1 MLSRDRVCTMRVR
14 RMVCPRYGQGSTGGY
29 IVADKKDDQ
38 KRDDEVKAT
47 DETDVTSKDE
57 SSKDESADKGKEDG
71 SADKTEEIKGDSKDE
86 AANRVKDFGKRR
98 QAENCWSKH
107 PAGSDLLRMQKP

>member
-1 MLSRDRVCTMRVR
+1 M
-14 RMVCPRYGQGSTGGY
+14 
-29 IVADKKDDQ
+29 ADKKDDQ

-71 SADKTEEIKGDSKDE
+71 SADKTEEIKGDSKDDSFISYE
-86 AANRVKDFGKRR
+86 DFCIVVRITPMKEYWKG
-98 QAENCWSKH
+98 
-107 PAGSDLLRMQKP
+107 LRKTLTA